1 MVIPLEI
8 QPMQFLNA
16 CKGANVKIE
25 SRYTGVSFT
34 NEKGRA
40 PKWRAR
46 FSAGKKTIDLGLFP
60 FTHMG
65 EKEAYNA
72 YLKAKALHEEMLANN
87 PGK

>member
-16 CKGANVKIE
+16 SKGTNVKIE

-34 NEKGRA
+34 HEKGRA

-46 FSAGKKTIDLGLFP
+46 FSAGKRTVDLGLFP
-60 FTHMG
+60 FTHIG
-65 EKEAYNA
+65 EKQAYDA
-72 YLKAKALHEEMLANN
+72 YLKAKALHDEMMATNQS
-87 PGK
+87 